1 MASNFLTCP
10 AALAFL
16 LRVRLGKEK
25 KDQMS
30 CRWFLHYIDP
40 LETCDEVATVL
51 AGMNKMAQ
59 HVRIIFGAF
68 KPDAVASPATHAMH
82 VVSLKLF
89 DNKILIHG
97 KAARLQSLPART
109 HFIVINHAYKHYI
122 TNSHPSPCEHAR
134 FASNRAL
141 SLVDE
146 IAHTYHAR
154 NYLSGDE
161 DSTEPFWSLEQHK
174 KHVEPVLELEHL
186 LFKECVNASIHPT
199 QDVDM
204 Q

>member
-16 LRVRLGKEK
+16 LRVRLGEEK

-109 HFIVINHAYKHYI
+109 HFIVISHAYKHYI
-122 TNSHPSPCEHAR
+122 TNSHPSLCERAR
-134 FASNRAL
+134 FTSNLAL
-141 SLVDE
+141 PLFTKS
-146 IAHTYHAR
+146 HTHTTLATISVVTKTPPSRSGVSSSTR
-154 NYLSGDE
+154 NTLNR
-161 DSTEPFWSLEQHK
+161 
-174 KHVEPVLELEHL
+174 V
-186 LFKECVNASIHPT
+186 
-199 QDVDM
+199 
-204 Q
+204 